1 MPRQAP
7 RVRVAVPRVPAAA
20 ADPLKLRKAPKVRSV
35 VVDPKASKK
44 AGRPAKAK
52 GDGEGIAPPPPFSN
66 NYSIISAIIASGD
79 KKALAAIQQYI
90 TKEDESLVRKQ
101 ERKAA
106 KHAAKKAA
114 AVALAKAEAAAAA
127 LETSEEGKSLR
138 STGFSPR
145 VSSEAEEALGG
156 TLELRVTTCLLPLHV
171 S

>member
-1 MPRQAP
+1 M
-7 RVRVAVPRVPAAA
+7 
-20 ADPLKLRKAPKVRSV
+20 
-35 VVDPKASKK
+35 
-44 AGRPAKAK
+44 
-52 GDGEGIAPPPPFSN
+52 
-66 NYSIISAIIASGD
+66 
-79 KKALAAIQQYI
+79 
-90 TKEDESLVRKQ
+90 RKQ